1 MRQISRPAHAR
12 RLAPLHALISRT
24 VLFIALPLL
33 ALPPVLMLHPGPV
46 SAQDLIALKLAPAP
60 SVPPPVGRA
69 LPARVTVELE
79 AKEFRAPL
87 AEGTDYEF
95 WSFNGTVPGPFIRVR
110 EGDTIELTLN
120 NDVNSKFS
128 HSIDLHAVNGPG
140 GGSSV
145 TQTQPG
151 DHSSFVWKAL
161 HPGLYIYHCATP
173 PVPVHVANG
182 MYGLI
187 FVEPYGGLPK
197 VDREYYVMQSEF
209 YTQGRPGAHGLQ
221 AYSLDKAD
229 REEPDYVVFNGRVG
243 SLTGEGALTAKV
255 GEKVRLFVGNI
266 GPNLISSFHV
276 IGEVFDEVYPGG
288 AVSGPTLRNLQT
300 VLIPAGGAAIVDFTP
315 LVPGTYIMIDHSLN
329 RAFDKGALGQLDVT
343 GPEQPGVFSPMG
355 GAR

>member
-1 MRQISRPAHAR
+1 MADRSRMSSFIPR
-12 RLAPLHALISRT
+12 SVI
-24 VLFIALPLL
+24 VLLPLL
-33 ALPPVLMLHPGPV
+33 LIHSGPA
-46 SAQDLIALKLAPAP
+46 SAQDLIVLKLTPAP
-60 SVPPPVGRA
+60 YVPPPVGRA
-69 LPARVTVELE
+69 LSARVTVELE

-95 WSFNGTVPGPFIRVR
+95 WSFNGTVPGPFMRVR
-110 EGDTIELTLN
+110 EGDSIELTLN
-120 NDVNSKFS
+120 NDVNNKFS
-128 HSIDLHAVNGPG
+128 HSIDLHAVTGPG
-140 GGSSV
+140 GGASV
-145 TQTQPG
+145 TQTPPG

-173 PVPVHVANG
+173 PVPVHIANG

-187 FVEPYGGLPK
+187 FVEPHGGLPK
-197 VDREYYVMQSEF
+197 ADREYYIMQSEF

-221 AYSLDKAD
+221 AFSLDKAD

-243 SLTGEGALTAKV
+243 SLTGEGALKAKV

-315 LVPGTYIMIDHSLN
+315 LVPGTYTMVDHSIF
-329 RAFDKGALGQLDVT
+329 RAFDKGALGQLEVT
-343 GPEQPGVFSPMG
+343 GPEEPGIFRSMG